1 MTRSLRAVL
10 SAVAA
15 CAALDVEVE
24 SLGAQQQ
31 LHDELLRRI
40 AAQHDQHSD
49 QVQTQ
54 LSQSLTSLQ
63 AGQRSLQA
71 GQQKANEQQSTIL
84 RMLQQL
90 SSTSKQTT
98 PTTPAPSPAPSPPV
112 APPWLLIGIPTVP
125 RPSGAEYLS
134 TTLRHVV
141 EAMPDDPT
149 DPMHGQI
156 RCLVVNMRP
165 GKHDVFEQLKR
176 QHAASVGSGTLLF
189 ENRPTD
195 YAESAD
201 PLYSAAAVE
210 HVEAKANAAAA
221 VVRPQPTADE
231 LQRYRKVRQ
240 HTRDVVAM
248 LRLAHRRSRHFLFME
263 DDVRLCPFALLALQ
277 HVARKASRYAPDWLS
292 VRVSYG
298 LAGVL
303 MRNDNS
309 DLQRLAEHMTRHQL
323 SQPPDH
329 LATLFMVGAAP
340 DHLPPPMLPDLD
352 EAQLG
357 GAAPDVGRSGAA
369 GAGAGGGPGPPPTSL
384 LAAELR
390 LGGAW
395 RGRRQHL
402 SFRYNLLEHVGRVST
417 LRSEPQPDN
426 QPRCNDFLGVPALF
440 IEECFHLGHCPHDDL
455 WPCASANASRSDA
468 LPKLVSNWQA
478 LCGFHQML
486 P

>member
-1 MTRSLRAVL
+1 MRVALVF
-10 SAVAA
+10 AVAA
-15 CAALDVEVE
+15 TCAALDVEVE

-31 LHDELLRRI
+31 L
-40 AAQHDQHSD
+40 QD
-49 QVQTQ
+49 QVQVQ
-54 LSQSLTSLQ
+54 LSQSLASLQ
-63 AGQRSLQA
+63 AGQRSIQA
-71 GQQKANEQQSTIL
+71 GQQKANEQQATIL
-84 RMLQQL
+84 RMLHDL
-90 SSTSKQTT
+90 STASKQTSA
-98 PTTPAPSPAPSPPV
+98 PLPVPSPAASPPV
-112 APPWLLIGIPTVP
+112 ALPWLLIGIPTVP
-125 RPSGAEYLS
+125 RPSGTEYLS
-134 TTLRHVV
+134 TTLAHVV
-141 EAMPDDPT
+141 EAMPDDPA

-165 GKHDVFEQLKR
+165 GKHAAFEKLKR
-176 QHAASVGSGTLLF
+176 QHAASAGSGAVLF

-195 YAESAD
+195 STESSE
-201 PLYSAAAVE
+201 PLYSATAVE

-221 VVRPQPTADE
+221 VVRPQPRSDE
-231 LQRYRKVRQ
+231 LQRYKKVRQ

-277 HVARKASRYAPDWLS
+277 HVVRKASRYAPDWLS

-303 MRNDNS
+303 MRNDNA
-309 DLQRLAEHMTRHQL
+309 DLPKLAEHMTRHQL

-329 LATLFMVGAAP
+329 LATVFMVGASP
-340 DHLPPPMLPDLD
+340 EHLPPPMLPDLD

-357 GAAPDVGRSGAA
+357 G
-369 GAGAGGGPGPPPTSL
+369 PPPPPL
-384 LAAELR
+384 DAELR

-417 LRSEPQPDN
+417 LRDEPQPEN

-440 IEECFHLGHCPHDDL
+440 IEECFHLGHCPNDDL
-455 WPCASANASRSDA
+455 WPCSSANASRTDA